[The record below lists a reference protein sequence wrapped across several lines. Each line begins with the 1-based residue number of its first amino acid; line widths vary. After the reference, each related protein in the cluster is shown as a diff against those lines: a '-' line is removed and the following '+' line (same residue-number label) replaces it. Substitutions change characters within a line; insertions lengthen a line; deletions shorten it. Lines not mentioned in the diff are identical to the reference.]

1 MRDLIKEYKNK
12 LFNTL
17 DNRKL
22 SSEIEILY
30 NSILL
35 AWKNKKQIFI
45 CGNGGSAGNAIHI
58 ANDYLY
64 GAGVKNKKGLKVE
77 ALSSNQ
83 AVITCLANDLGYEHI
98 YSEQLKVKANK
109 NDILIILS
117 GSGNSKNVINAIKI
131 GNKIGMKTFAM
142 VGFDGGKCLK
152 LAKNKVYFKIND
164 MQISEDL
171 QLIVMHMI
179 MKKLSKIKLNE
190 KK

>member
-1 MRDLIKEYKNK
+1 MKNTIQKYKQN
-12 LFNTL
+12 LFRTL
-17 DNRKL
+17 NSEKL
-22 SSEIEILY
+22 SKEIEKLYETIL
-30 NSILL
+30 ST
-35 AWKNKKQIFI
+35 WKRNNQIFI

-64 GAGVKNKKGLKVE
+64 GAGISNNCGLKVE

-98 YSEQLKVKANK
+98 YSEQLKVKAKK
-109 NDILIILS
+109 NDLLIILS
-117 GSGNSKNVINAIKI
+117 GSGNSKNVVNAIRM
-131 GNKIGMKTFAM
+131 GNKIKMKTFAL

-152 LAKNKVYFKIND
+152 LANNKIHFKIND

-179 MKKLSKIKLNE
+179 MQKLSKIKI
-190 KK
+190 K

>member
-83 AVITCLANDLGYEHI
+83 AVITCVANDLGYEHI
-98 YSEQLKVKANK
+98 YSEQLKLYFICYWKPQ
-109 NDILIILS
+109 
-117 GSGNSKNVINAIKI
+117 KI
-131 GNKIGMKTFAM
+131 RK
-142 VGFDGGKCLK
+142 
-152 LAKNKVYFKIND
+152 
-164 MQISEDL
+164 
-171 QLIVMHMI
+171 
-179 MKKLSKIKLNE
+179 
-190 KK
+190 